1 MWAVFWAIASVMYED
16 VAPTLR
22 TTTDVTQLREFP
34 TTPQAPQ
41 SSSQAESAIQET
53 ETNAASGYQSRAE
66 TMHGKS
72 KNTPTVQ
79 ESIARMDA
87 SSPARTTIFHRFPMT
102 RQQLGVT
109 VTMCWFAM
117 TCFFILGAWEAN
129 IPVFTSFDSLMNP
142 FHFSPFAA
150 GNLIAL
156 GGVCTFPLLFAN
168 LFIARR
174 IQDRHT
180 LVLGTTF
187 GLAGLLIAL
196 GILATRTVT
205 YGRLFACWFFIALGF
220 NIISTIVLSLLSKQL
235 PGEWNGRLSL
245 AIQYS
250 MFTGRVTGA
259 VWGGAGA
266 KVGMLNFVGL
276 QIALVGVGAVL
287 FSTLWR
293 DLKAKTG

>member
-1 MWAVFWAIASVMYED
+1 MYED
-16 VAPTLR
+16 VPTPR
-22 TTTDVTQLREFP
+22 PATEGTQLHQLP
-34 TTPQAPQ
+34 TTPEVLQ

-53 ETNAASGYQSRAE
+53 ETNVTSGYQSRAE
-66 TMHGKS
+66 SMHGKS
-72 KNTPTVQ
+72 KNTSIVQ
-79 ESIARMDA
+79 EAAAEPDT
-87 SSPARTTIFHRFPMT
+87 PAAPRATLFHRFPMT

-109 VTMCWFAM
+109 ITMCWFAM

-129 IPVFTSFDSLMNP
+129 IPVFTSSDSPMNP

-180 LVLGTTF
+180 LVLGTAF
-187 GLAGLLIAL
+187 GLAGLLTAL

-205 YGRLFACWFFIALGF
+205 YGSLFACWFFIALGF

-235 PGEWNGRLSL
+235 PGEWNGRISL

-259 VWGGAGA
+259 VWGGAGT

-293 DLKAKTG
+293 ELKAKTG

>member
-1 MWAVFWAIASVMYED
+1 MFWAIAAVMYED
-16 VAPTLR
+16 VPTPR
-22 TTTDVTQLREFP
+22 SATNGVQLRELP
-34 TTPQAPQ
+34 ATPEVLH
-41 SSSQAESAIQET
+41 SSSQAESAIQDT
-53 ETNAASGYQSRAE
+53 ETSLTSGYQSHADS
-66 TMHGKS
+66 MHGKS
-72 KNTPTVQ
+72 KNTSTAQ
-79 ESIARMDA
+79 EVAAESDI
-87 SSPARTTIFHRFPMT
+87 PAPSHTTIFDRFPMT
-102 RQQLGVT
+102 RPQLGVT

-129 IPVFTSFDSLMNP
+129 IPVFTSSDSPMNP

-150 GNLIAL
+150 GNFIAL
-156 GGVCTFPLLFAN
+156 GGVCTFPLLLAN

-180 LVLGTTF
+180 LVVGTTF
-187 GLAGLLIAL
+187 GLAGLLTAM

-205 YGRLFACWFFIALGF
+205 YGSLFACWFFIALGF
-220 NIISTIVLSLLSKQL
+220 NIISTVVLSLLSKQL
-235 PGEWNGRLSL
+235 PGEWNGRISL

-250 MFTGRVTGA
+250 MFSGRVTGA

-276 QIALVGVGAVL
+276 QIALVGVGATL

-293 DLKAKTG
+293 QLKAKTG